1 MGIEPT
7 TRLWDVSPVL
17 KTGEATRL
25 LSPPAID
32 SRAGCANVSLRF
44 AGSQAVPRPST
55 KIEVRDPRRRLPAVG
70 VLAAEPDAQAL
81 AARFGAAAVTS
92 ALRGALADAR
102 ARIAGDPQW
111 TPCPGELLTAAE
123 LRLEEVSRETLSS
136 VINATGVVIHT
147 NLGRAPLAPEA
158 LAAVNAAAGY
168 ANLELDLETG
178 RRSSRQDHL
187 DRLVADVTG
196 AQAGLAVNNG
206 AAAVLLA
213 LAALAPGAP
222 VIVSRGELIEIGGG
236 FRVPEVVAQ
245 SGARLVEVGTTN
257 RTHLRDY
264 EQAVR
269 DHPDARVILRTHPS
283 NFRMT
288 GFTGAPTLD
297 ALAHF
302 AHAKGLLLVEDLG
315 GGALVD
321 LAPYGIPGEPMVQ
334 ASIAAGADLVVFSG
348 DKLLGGP
355 QAGIVAGR
363 RELIDALAAHPL
375 ARALRLDKLSLAA
388 LAATLRLFRPPS
400 DPFTRAPVLRMLT
413 QSVAVLAA
421 RAEGL
426 AARLSGLSGLDVEV
440 VETVGYAGGGA
451 MPMHPLPSRSV
462 ALRSS
467 AIGTEALA
475 RGLRVGTPRV
485 LGRIERDRVLL
496 DMRTVSDS
504 ELPDLAVAVRAASG
518 G

>member
-44 AGSQAVPRPST
+44 AGSQTVSRPST
-55 KIEVRDPRRRLPAVG
+55 RTEVRDPRRRLPAVG
-70 VLAAEPDAQAL
+70 VLAAEPGAQAL
-81 AARFGAAAVTS
+81 AARFGAAAVTN

-102 ARIAGDPQW
+102 TRIARDPQW
-111 TPCPGELLTAAE
+111 TPGAGELLATAAR
-123 LRLEEVSRETLSS
+123 RLAEAARETLTG

-158 LAAVNAAAGY
+158 LAALLAAAGY
-168 ANLELDLETG
+168 ANLELDLETS
-178 RRSSRQDHL
+178 RRSSRHDHL
-187 DRLVADVTG
+187 DRLIAEVTG
-196 AQAGLAVNNG
+196 SQAGLAVNNG
-206 AAAVLLA
+206 AGAVLLA
-213 LAALAPGAP
+213 LAALAPGAA

-236 FRVPEVVAQ
+236 FRIPDVVAQ
-245 SGARLVEVGTTN
+245 SGARLVEVGATN

-288 GFTGAPTLD
+288 GFTSAPALE

-302 AHAKGLLLVEDLG
+302 AHAKGMLLVEDLG

-334 ASIAAGADLVVFSG
+334 ASIAAGADLVIFSG

-363 RELIDALAAHPL
+363 RELIEALAAHPL

-388 LAATLRLFRPPS
+388 LAATLRLFRPPA
-400 DPFTRAPVLRMLT
+400 DPVTRVPVLRMLT
-413 QSVAVLAA
+413 QSMAVLAA
-421 RAEGL
+421 RAEDL
-426 AARLSGLSGLDVEV
+426 AAQLNDLAGLDIEV

-451 MPMHPLPSRSV
+451 MPMHALPSRSV

-467 AIGTEALA
+467 AIGTEDLA
-475 RGLRVGTPRV
+475 RRLRVGTRPV

-496 DMRTVSDS
+496 DMRTVTDA
-504 ELPDLAVAVRAASG
+504 EMPDLAAAVRTAVGS
-518 G
+518 